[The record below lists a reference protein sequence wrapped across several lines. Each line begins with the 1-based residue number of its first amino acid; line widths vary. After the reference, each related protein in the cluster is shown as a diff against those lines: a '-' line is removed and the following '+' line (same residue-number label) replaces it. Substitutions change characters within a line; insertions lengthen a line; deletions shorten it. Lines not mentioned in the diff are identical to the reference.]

1 MYFWCILFRKVK
13 QKASESAGGGF
24 PSWKRASKKSTN
36 QENSSKSFEVPGRG
50 LGITWCT
57 HPHSTYPWQASIQRS
72 GLFSSSLSNHKD
84 GWTTPSQKQ
93 GSCHTAIT
101 SDYSGTNQTGFGQFI
116 IKEERWIY
124 RLGESLS
131 FLIVLLFFSGCLK
144 CMIIYQ
150 KHFNV
155 LQYRES
161 KQSHHNM
168 MRRGAQLIE
177 MCSNLKMVAVTCFSK
192 RLWRSNSSLVGECL
206 PGGPGQAHAGQVS
219 FVYHGIAV
227 Q

>member
-13 QKASESAGGGF
+13 QRSSESAGGGF

-57 HPHSTYPWQASIQRS
+57 LPHSTYPWPASIQRS

-131 FLIVLLFFSGCLK
+131 FLIVLLFSAGVWSAWLYTRSISTFCNTERVSRA
-144 CMIIYQ
+144 IIIWCAVVPAVNW
-150 KHFNV
+150 NV
-155 LQYRES
+155 FKSED
-161 KQSHHNM
+161 
-168 MRRGAQLIE
+168 
-177 MCSNLKMVAVTCFSK
+177 
-192 RLWRSNSSLVGECL
+192 
-206 PGGPGQAHAGQVS
+206 GGS
-219 FVYHGIAV
+219 DLL
-227 Q
+227 

>member
-1 MYFWCILFRKVK
+1 MSLCL
-13 QKASESAGGGF
+13 GGF
-24 PSWKRASKKSTN
+24 QKQTSGWIFDFFLTGGIFYPKKYQACLCSVFLVYFVSKGKTKIIRIPSWKRASKKFPN

-57 HPHSTYPWQASIQRS
+57 HPHSTYPWPASIQRS

-168 MRRGAQLIE
+168 MRRGAG
-177 MCSNLKMVAVTCFSK
+177 C
-192 RLWRSNSSLVGECL
+192 
-206 PGGPGQAHAGQVS
+206 
-219 FVYHGIAV
+219 
-227 Q
+227 